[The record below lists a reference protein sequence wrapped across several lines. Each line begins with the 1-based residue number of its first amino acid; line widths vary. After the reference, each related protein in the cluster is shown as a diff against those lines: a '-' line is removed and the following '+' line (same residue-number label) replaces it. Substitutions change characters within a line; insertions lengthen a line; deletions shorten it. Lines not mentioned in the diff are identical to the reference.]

1 MLALVV
7 VAVAVKT
14 TTAAEVVLEL
24 EAAALEVES
33 GEKTGVEVFTTAGE
47 DEGVVSGFTEDDET
61 AGEETDTGLMDVL
74 VKGEVET
81 EAGMVKPCRVPQAA
95 GSSPLLQQYPFT
107 GLQYFPTSQYLRSSG
122 QQLAPLGMQPVPH
135 FFSVARHVHAPS
147 VSQSRPLS
155 Q

>member
-95 GSSPLLQQYPFT
+95 GSSPCLFISTLSYPSQEIYSRYCSNT
-107 GLQYFPTSQYLRSSG
+107 LSPDYNTSRRRSISDR
-122 QQLAPLGMQPVPH
+122 VD
-135 FFSVARHVHAPS
+135 SS
-147 VSQSRPLS
+147 
-155 Q
+155 